1 MFFIYYVVA
10 KPLINIFYKK
20 VDREALFQVEIVDYL
35 LKELKLGDLFTEDEV
50 QKCIG
55 TVRINAIRSTEYH
68 DRGR

>member
-1 MFFIYYVVA
+1 MFDLLCSLQTSYES
-10 KPLINIFYKK
+10 IFTKI
-20 VDREALFQVEIVDYL
+20 DRETLFQVEIVDYL

>member
-1 MFFIYYVVA
+1 MSFSNLLWIYST
-10 KPLINIFYKK
+10 KI
-20 VDREALFQVEIVDYL
+20 DRETLIQVEIVDYL

-55 TVRINAIRSTEYH
+55 IVRINAIRSSATEYH